1 MNLNHIEYERSFGT
15 AAQLEESTC
24 PEIVFSGRS
33 NVDKSSLINKVFNR
47 KNLARVSSV
56 PGKTVTINFFK
67 CEQVRFV
74 DLPGYG
80 YAKRSAGEIKRW
92 GDMIEAYF
100 AQERQIA
107 LVFQLIDFRRKAS
120 GEDIQM
126 LDFLSQKGIP
136 FVIVFTKCDKLNKTK
151 TLERMEQ
158 IGEEL
163 AAYDAEAV
171 LFSALSG
178 QGVAE
183 VREMIENTV
192 EKANV

>member
-1 MNLNHIEYERSFGT
+1 MINFNSIEYKYSYGT
-15 AAQLEESTC
+15 AAQLKDSEL

-33 NVDKSSLINKVFNR
+33 NVGKSSLINKVFNR

-56 PGKTVTINFFK
+56 PGKTITINYFG
-67 CEQVRFV
+67 CDSVNFV

-80 YAKRSAGEIKRW
+80 YAKRSASEIKRW
-92 GDMIEAYF
+92 GEMIEAFF
-100 AQERQIA
+100 ASERDIV

-126 LDFLSQKGIP
+126 LEYLTQKHIP
-136 FVIVFTKCDKLNKTK
+136 FVIVFTKCDKLNKTQ
-151 TLERMEQ
+151 TLQRMEE

-163 AAYDAEAV
+163 SNFDADAI

-178 QGVAE
+178 QGVEE
-183 VREMIENTV
+183 VKQKIIEVT
-192 EKANV
+192 EAL

>member
-1 MNLNHIEYERSFGT
+1 MINFNNVEYVRSYGT
-15 AAQLEESTC
+15 AAQLEPGDL

-33 NVDKSSLINKVFNR
+33 NVGKSSLINKVFNR

-56 PGKTVTINFFK
+56 PGKTVTINFFR
-67 CEQVRFV
+67 CDTVNFV

-80 YAKRSAGEIKRW
+80 YAKKSASEIKRW

-100 AQERQIA
+100 GQKREIA

-120 GEDIQM
+120 GEDLQM
-126 LDFLSQKGIP
+126 LDFLTRKHIP
-136 FVIVFTKCDKLNKTK
+136 FVIVFTKCDKLNKTETVK
-151 TLERMEQ
+151 RMEQ

-163 AAYDAEAV
+163 ADYDAEAI

-178 QGVAE
+178 QGVEE
-183 VREMIENTV
+183 VREKINAVCEDL
-192 EKANV
+192 

>member
-1 MNLNHIEYERSFGT
+1 MINFNNVEYVRSYGT
-15 AAQLEESTC
+15 AAQLEPGDL

-33 NVDKSSLINKVFNR
+33 NVGKSSLINKVFNR

-56 PGKTVTINFFK
+56 PGKTITINFFE
-67 CEQVRFV
+67 CDNVHFV

-80 YAKRSAGEIKRW
+80 YAKKSASEIKRW

-100 AQERQIA
+100 GQRRKIA

-120 GEDIQM
+120 GEDLQM
-126 LDFLSQKGIP
+126 LDYLTRKRIP
-136 FVIVFTKCDKLNKTK
+136 FVIVFTKCDKLNKTE
-151 TLERMEQ
+151 TLKRMEQ

-163 AAYDAEAV
+163 SDYDAEAI

-178 QGVAE
+178 QGVEE
-183 VREMIENTV
+183 VREKINTV
-192 EKANV
+192 CEAM

>member
-1 MNLNHIEYERSFGT
+1 MINLNNVEYVRSYGT
-15 AAQLEESTC
+15 AAQLEPGDL

-33 NVDKSSLINKVFNR
+33 NVGKSSLINKVFNR

-56 PGKTVTINFFK
+56 PGKTVTINFFR
-67 CEQVRFV
+67 CDTVNFV

-80 YAKRSAGEIKRW
+80 YAKKSASEIKRW

-100 AQERQIA
+100 GQKREIA

-120 GEDIQM
+120 GEDLQM
-126 LDFLSQKGIP
+126 LDFLTRKHIP
-136 FVIVFTKCDKLNKTK
+136 FVIVFTKCDKLNKTETVK
-151 TLERMEQ
+151 RMEQ

-163 AAYDAEAV
+163 ADYDAEAI

-178 QGVAE
+178 QGVEE
-183 VREMIENTV
+183 VREKINAGCEDL
-192 EKANV
+192 

>member
-1 MNLNHIEYERSFGT
+1 MINLNNVEYVRSFGT
-15 AAQLEESTC
+15 AAQLEPDDL

-33 NVDKSSLINKVFNR
+33 NVGKSSLINKVFNR

-56 PGKTVTINFFK
+56 PGKTVTINFFR
-67 CEQVRFV
+67 CDTVHFV

-80 YAKRSAGEIKRW
+80 YAKKSASEIKRW

-100 AQERQIA
+100 AGKRNIA

-120 GEDIQM
+120 GEDLQM
-126 LDFLSQKGIP
+126 LDYLTRKRIP
-136 FVIVFTKCDKLNKTK
+136 FVIVFTKCDKLNKTE
-151 TLERMEQ
+151 TLKRMEQ

-163 AAYDAEAV
+163 SDYDAEAI

-178 QGVAE
+178 QGVEE
-183 VREMIENTV
+183 VREKINTV
-192 EKANV
+192 CEAL

>member
-1 MNLNHIEYERSFGT
+1 MINLNNVEYVRSYGT
-15 AAQLEESTC
+15 AAQLEPGDL

-33 NVDKSSLINKVFNR
+33 NVGKSSLINKVFNR

-56 PGKTVTINFFK
+56 PGKTVTINFFR
-67 CEQVRFV
+67 CDTVNFV

-80 YAKRSAGEIKRW
+80 YAKKSASEIKRW

-100 AQERQIA
+100 GQKREIA

-120 GEDIQM
+120 GEDLQM
-126 LDFLSQKGIP
+126 LDFLTRKHIP
-136 FVIVFTKCDKLNKTK
+136 FVIVFTKCDKLNKTETVK
-151 TLERMEQ
+151 RMEQ

-163 AAYDAEAV
+163 ADYDADAI

-178 QGVAE
+178 QGVEE
-183 VREMIENTV
+183 VREKINAVCEDL
-192 EKANV
+192 

>member
-1 MNLNHIEYERSFGT
+1 MINLNNVEYVRSYGT
-15 AAQLEESTC
+15 AAQLEPGDL

-33 NVDKSSLINKVFNR
+33 NVGKSSLINKVFNR

-56 PGKTVTINFFK
+56 PGKTVTINFFR
-67 CEQVRFV
+67 CDTVNFV

-80 YAKRSAGEIKRW
+80 YAKKSASEIKRW

-100 AQERQIA
+100 GQKREIA

-120 GEDIQM
+120 GEDLQM
-126 LDFLSQKGIP
+126 LDFLTRKHIP
-136 FVIVFTKCDKLNKTK
+136 FVIVFTKCDKLNKTETVK
-151 TLERMEQ
+151 RMEQ

-163 AAYDAEAV
+163 ADYDAEAI

-178 QGVAE
+178 QGVEE
-183 VREMIENTV
+183 VREKINAVCEDL
-192 EKANV
+192 